1 MRSADGTRLRGLRLA
16 VQFLT
21 RLPVRRVED
30 YSPLELSRSALW
42 FPAVGLAIGIV
53 ALLPAAVVGHRP
65 LLTAALGVL
74 AWTWMS
80 GALHLDGL
88 ADLTD
93 ALAASHRD
101 PERFLAVLSD
111 PHIGTFGVVGV
122 ALVLLVKTAALAS
135 LAGLP
140 LLPVHVPAHGPV
152 VFDLFPLRGEP
163 LCAVALVPAW
173 ARLGPLLWT
182 RWLRPLKPGQG
193 ERFAQHPLHA
203 GWIVSWMIVLLAAS
217 ALLAPVLCAAP
228 LAIAGWG
235 YWLKRRVGGM
245 SGDCLGAG
253 IEICET
259 ALIIALAL
267 AGT

>member
-1 MRSADGTRLRGLRLA
+1 MRRAAGTRLRGLRLA
-16 VQFLT
+16 TQFLT
-21 RLPVRRVED
+21 RLPVRRLEE

-42 FPAVGLAIGIV
+42 FPAVGLGLGIV
-53 ALLPAAVVGHRP
+53 TLLPAAIPGQQP

-74 AWTWMS
+74 AWAWMS

-101 PERFLAVLSD
+101 PDRFLAVLSD
-111 PHIGTFGVVGV
+111 PHAGTFGVVSV
-122 ALVLLVKTAALAS
+122 VLVLLLKTAALGS
-135 LAGLP
+135 LARLP
-140 LLPVHVPAHGPV
+140 LLPLLLAPHGLIVDV
-152 VFDLFPLRGEP
+152 VAPSGAS

-173 ARLGPLLWT
+173 ARLGPLLWR
-182 RWLRPLKPGQG
+182 RWLRPLKSGQG

-203 GWIVSWMIVLLAAS
+203 GWIVAWMAALLAAS

-228 LAIAGWG
+228 LVIAAWG

-253 IEICET
+253 IEVCET
-259 ALIIALAL
+259 VLIIALAL
-267 AGT
+267 VSG

>member
-1 MRSADGTRLRGLRLA
+1 MRPAAGTHLRGLRLA
-16 VQFLT
+16 AQFLT
-21 RLPVRRVED
+21 RLPVRRIED
-30 YSPLELSRSALW
+30 YSPLELARSALW
-42 FPAVGLAIGIV
+42 FPAVGLGLGV
-53 ALLPAAVVGHRP
+53 VTLLPAVIPGHQP

-101 PERFLAVLSD
+101 PDRFLAVLSD
-111 PHIGTFGVVGV
+111 PHAGTFGVVSV
-122 ALVLLVKTAALAS
+122 VLVLLLKTAALAS
-135 LAGLP
+135 LARLP
-140 LLPVHVPAHGPV
+140 LLPVLSAPHGLIVDVVPPFAAT
-152 VFDLFPLRGEP
+152 
-163 LCAVALVPAW
+163 LCAVALIPAW
-173 ARLGPLLWT
+173 ARLGPLLWR

-193 ERFAQHPLHA
+193 ERFAQHPLHG
-203 GWIVSWMIVLLAAS
+203 GWILSWVLALLAAS
-217 ALLAPVLCAAP
+217 ALLAPVLCLAP

-253 IEICET
+253 IEVCET
-259 ALIIALAL
+259 VLIIALAL
-267 AGT
+267 ASA